1 MTMRHRLLAC
11 AFALATG
18 FPATALAQ
26 SDYPSRPVTIVS
38 PVATGGTYSA
48 YARIVGAKLEERLR
62 QPFIVENRL
71 GGGTVVGTNSVAKA
85 APDGY
90 TLLMAGS
97 PALSISPTVNK
108 SLAYDPAADFS
119 PIALIGH
126 SPQVLV
132 VNAALPIKSV
142 EDIVRFAK
150 ENPGKLNYA
159 STGPGTVVH
168 LQAELMKS
176 QLGLDITHVP
186 YRGASPALNDI
197 AAGHVSMMFIT
208 YAPARALVEAG
219 KLRVVGIS
227 TKDRDETLKDF
238 PPLAQTGLPG
248 FDTSIWYMLVAP
260 AKTPQPI
267 VGKLHGEVA
276 AILGDATVRNQL
288 ISQGVTPGVSPP
300 PDALMKYIRDQ
311 VDVWGNIAR
320 KAGVAGTM

>member
-1 MTMRHRLLAC
+1 MIRQRVLAC
-11 AFALATG
+11 AFALAFSVPTS
-18 FPATALAQ
+18 LSAQ
-26 SDYPSRPVTIVS
+26 SDYPSRTVTIVS

-48 YARIVGAKLEERLR
+48 YARIVGAKLEERLH
-62 QPFIVENRL
+62 QTFIVENRL
-71 GGGTVVGTNSVAKA
+71 GGGTVVGTNSVARA

-97 PALSISPTVNK
+97 PALAISPTVNK
-108 SLAYDPAADFS
+108 TLSYDPAADFS
-119 PIALIGH
+119 PISLIGH

-132 VNAALPIKSV
+132 VNAALPIKSI
-142 EDIVRFAK
+142 EDIVRYAK
-150 ENPGKLNYA
+150 DNPGKLNYA

-176 QLGLDITHVP
+176 QLGLDLTHVP
-186 YRGASPALNDI
+186 YRGAAPALNDI

-219 KLRVVGIS
+219 KLRVIGIS
-227 TKDRDETLKDF
+227 TKERDEALKDF
-238 PPLAQTGLPG
+238 PPLAETGLPG

-267 VGKLHGEVA
+267 VGKLHAEVG
-276 AILGDATVRNQL
+276 AILGDATVRKQL

-300 PDALMKYIRDQ
+300 PDALAKYIRAQIDT
-311 VDVWGNIAR
+311 WGNIAR

>member
-1 MTMRHRLLAC
+1 MIRHRMLTC
-11 AFALATG
+11 ALALASGIPT
-18 FPATALAQ
+18 AALAQ
-26 SDYPSRPVTIVS
+26 SDYPSRTVTIVS
-38 PVATGGTYSA
+38 PVATGGTYSS
-48 YARIVGAKLEERLR
+48 YARIIGAKLEERLH
-62 QPFIVENRL
+62 QTFIVENRL

-97 PALSISPTVNK
+97 PALAISPTVNK
-108 SLAYDPAADFS
+108 SLSYDPAADFS
-119 PIALIGH
+119 PISLIGH

-142 EDIVRFAK
+142 EDMVRYAK
-150 ENPGKLNYA
+150 DNPGKLNYA

-168 LQAELMKS
+168 LQAELMKN
-176 QLGLDITHVP
+176 QLGLDLTHVP

-219 KLRVVGIS
+219 KLRVIGIS
-227 TKDRDETLKDF
+227 TKARDEVLKDF
-238 PPLAQTGLPG
+238 PPLAETGLSG

-267 VGKLHGEVA
+267 VSKLHAEVG
-276 AILGDATVRNQL
+276 AIVGDAAVRKQL

-300 PDALMKYIRDQ
+300 PDALTKYIRAQIDT
-311 VDVWGNIAR
+311 WGNIAR